1 MRTLLYLLQKE
12 FLQIFRNKMMLPL
25 IFVYPIIQLLIL
37 VNTASMDMKNI
48 RITVIDNDISSVS
61 RMIVQKLEASPFF
74 IVQPSVTNREDAYS
88 RLKHD
93 QTDVLMVIKQNTEKN
108 IENENSAYVQVIPN
122 AINSQKGQ
130 LSYVYIS
137 RVLAEVSQ
145 WLQVKKAD
153 FTSMKQIKVSS
164 LYWFNPELKDVFY
177 MLPGILV
184 ILVTII
190 GMFLSAMNLVREKE
204 MGTTE
209 QINVT
214 PIHKMQFIAG
224 KLIPFWIIGMFDL
237 AFGLF
242 IGKLAYQIPING
254 SLFVLF
260 SFAGIYLIAV
270 LGLGLLVSTFADT
283 QQQVMFINFFF
294 VLVFT
299 LMSGVFTSVENM
311 PLWGQ
316 YFDLLNPLYYFMN
329 VTRMV
334 LLKGAGFHDL
344 IFEFSSMAIYAAIAV
359 PLAVFNYKKTS

>member
-1 MRTLLYLLQKE
+1 MRTILYLLQKE

-25 IFVYPIIQLLIL
+25 IFIYPLVQLIVL

-48 RITVIDNDISSVS
+48 RITVVDNDISSIS
-61 RMIVQKLEASPFF
+61 RIIIQKLDASPFF
-74 IVQPSVTNREDAYS
+74 IMQPLAASKQDAFDKLEHS
-88 RLKHD
+88 
-93 QTDVLMVIKQNTEKN
+93 QTDVLLFIKQNTEKTV
-108 IENENSAYVQVIPN
+108 ENEKIAAVQVIPD

-130 LSYVYIS
+130 LAYVYINN
-137 RVLAEVSQ
+137 VLAEVSK
-145 WLQVKKAD
+145 WLQAKKGD
-153 FTSMKQIKVSS
+153 ITSQKQIKVSS
-164 LYWFNPELKDVFY
+164 IYWFNPELKDVYY

-204 MGTTE
+204 IGTTE

-214 PIHKMQFIAG
+214 PIHKSQFIAG
-224 KLIPFWIIGMFDL
+224 KLIPFWIIGMFEM

-242 IGKLAYQIPING
+242 IGKLIYQIPING

-260 SFAGIYLIAV
+260 SFAALYLVAV
-270 LGLGLLVSTFADT
+270 LGLGLLISTFTDT
-283 QQQVMFINFFF
+283 QQQVMFLNFFF

-299 LMSGVFTSVENM
+299 LMSGVFTSVDNM

-316 YFDLLNPLYYFMN
+316 YFDLINPLYYFMN

-344 IFEFSSMAIYAAIAV
+344 IFEFSSMAIYAVIVV